1 MTLSPSSFYKRYISS
16 YETPSPSSSPT
27 PSPTLL
33 LQKSSKSEEAASEDQ
48 QQQAVPVEDTTV
60 DEPLGLGYGATR
72 RRALE
77 LAETTDETTTP
88 RLPVHTTWED
98 PMDGIVYTN
107 IKYVMPLLRA
117 PVQTRAS
124 PEWSSGSLPISP
136 ASLTI
141 PTPVASPV
149 PTTAVDALPPTL
161 FKGYGRDFTEL
172 FARSGV
178 HTADQR
184 EIQELRERVAILEQ
198 RMEHL
203 EE

>member
-16 YETPSPSSSPT
+16 YETPSLSSSPT

-33 LQKSSKSEEAASEDQ
+33 LQKSSKSKEAASEDQ
-48 QQQAVPVEDTTV
+48 QQQAVSVEDTTM
-60 DEPLGLGYGATR
+60 DEPLGLGYGAAR

-77 LAETTDETTTP
+77 LAEGTSYSTYEVRQSSRFVLVHQTTDETTTP

-124 PEWSSGSLPISP
+124 PEWSSGSLLISP

-141 PTPVASPV
+141 PTPIASPV
-149 PTTAVDALPPTL
+149 PATAVGEGDIL
-161 FKGYGRDFTEL
+161 
-172 FARSGV
+172 
-178 HTADQR
+178 
-184 EIQELRERVAILEQ
+184 EIGAQLSLREYTS
-198 RMEHL
+198 
-203 EE
+203 